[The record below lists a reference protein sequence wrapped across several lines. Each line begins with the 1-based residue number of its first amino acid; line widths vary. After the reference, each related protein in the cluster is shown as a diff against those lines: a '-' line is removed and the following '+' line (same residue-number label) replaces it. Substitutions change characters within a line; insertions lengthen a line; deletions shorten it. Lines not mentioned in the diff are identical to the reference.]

1 MNILKLEYNKI
12 TYNLHIVD
20 DMNYS
25 SYSSLLNNINIC
37 DPRFLDSSYELLS
50 YLSVQDNNCVGFFL
64 SNDSNT
70 IIYSSAIIDLDCNK
84 NKDEIIDNGY
94 QISESIEITLL
105 CSNYRQRII
114 GLTKYF
120 MEYIITNLIQIYK
133 SDVKHIFLHVGKGI
147 EFNRNAYEFYIK
159 FGFKP
164 LTNNINNTNNADI
177 LIYSLSGGKHRYK
190 NKNKHMHT
198 YKKKKSKSKSK
209 SKSKKYNKSK
219 SNKLRN
225 M

>member
-1 MNILKLEYNKI
+1 MNILTLEYNKI

-25 SYSSLLNNINIC
+25 SYSSLLNHINIC
-37 DPRFLDSSYELLS
+37 DPTFLDSSYELLS

-70 IIYSSAIIDLDCNK
+70 IIYSSAIVDLDCNK
-84 NKDEIIDNGY
+84 NKDQIIDSGY
-94 QISESIEITLL
+94 KISESIEITLL

-120 MEYIITNLIQIYK
+120 MEYLITNLIQIYK
-133 SDVKHIFLHVGKGI
+133 TDVNHIFLYVGKGI

-164 LTNNINNTNNADI
+164 LTNNTDI
-177 LIYSLSGGKHRYK
+177 LIYSLSGG
-190 NKNKHMHT
+190 KHMHT
-198 YKKKKSKSKSK
+198 YKKKKSKSNKSKSKSNKSK
-209 SKSKKYNKSK
+209 SKSKY
-219 SNKLRN
+219 NKLRN